1 MPYFSV
7 STNQSLS
14 PGDETAL
21 LADLSRTCA
30 ELLGKPEDYVMVRL
44 NLGERLFFAGTDEP
58 AVFGELFSIGLAVSE
73 VPRLSSILCELLK
86 ERLAVPAER
95 TYLNFHDAPRE
106 LWGWNGRTF
115 AKS

>member
-7 STNQSLS
+7 TTNQSLS
-14 PGDETAL
+14 PEDETAL
-21 LADLSRTCA
+21 LEDLSRTCA

-58 AVFGELFSIGLAVSE
+58 AAFGELFSIGLATSE
-73 VPRLSSILCELLK
+73 VPCLSAKLCEFLG
-86 ERLAVPAER
+86 ERLVVPTER

-106 LWGWNGRTF
+106 LWGWKGRTF